1 LVQGLTKRETSY
13 VFDKETL
20 KAYIAA
26 NQKVIAQ
33 STGGQQITLA
43 VLNTLLGAAVWGS
56 DKTQGGE
63 PATLEDLADHLGTSP
78 TTISL
83 HMRYLGDK
91 YRADQPG
98 LELVT
103 TEIYPLN
110 RRKKTF
116 RLTRRGE
123 ALAKQLASTLEGR
136 RASKATP

>member
-1 LVQGLTKRETSY
+1 ML
-13 VFDKETL
+13 DKATL
-20 KAYIAA
+20 KAFIAA

-43 VLNTLLGAAVWGS
+43 VLNTLLGAAVWGY
-56 DKTQGGE
+56 DKNQAGD
-63 PATLEDLADHLGTSP
+63 PATLEDLADYLGTSP

-98 LELVT
+98 LDLVT

-116 RLTRRGE
+116 RLTKKGE
-123 ALAKQLASTLEGR
+123 ALAKQIVSTLEGR
-136 RASKATP
+136 RANKASS